1 MAVKQ
6 HALAPSPLVNYGAK
20 ASPKTAFSETV
31 QSVRLF
37 PVTNTTAVSF
47 VAQRPGLCLQILK
60 SSLARFISFFIAR
73 ILLHVE

>member
-6 HALAPSPLVNYGAK
+6 HALAPSPLVNCGAK

-37 PVTNTTAVSF
+37 PVTTAVSF
-47 VAQRPGLCLQILK
+47 VAQRPGLFTNFEKQLG
-60 SSLARFISFFIAR
+60 
-73 ILLHVE
+73 